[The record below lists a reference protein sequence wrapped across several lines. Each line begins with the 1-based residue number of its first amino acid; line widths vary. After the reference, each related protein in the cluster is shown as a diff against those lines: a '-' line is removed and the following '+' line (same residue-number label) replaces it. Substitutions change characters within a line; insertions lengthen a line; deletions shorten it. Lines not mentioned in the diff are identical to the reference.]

1 MLKDRCLAFREE
13 FTPGAADAHPQGCP
27 LCAEWAEAIFRLRE
41 AGSDQPLPEN
51 LRTRLRAIC
60 PPALRPEESPGV
72 PETGATLATL
82 PQVPLPGELR
92 ERLRRIP
99 AERGDAFLPSWA
111 RRSRDLFAAS
121 CMLALAWTAAVGG
134 PPPSTLRTAA
144 SVSRDVTLRVHEAGL
159 FSTRALLEMG
169 DALFGG
175 LTLLNRS
182 MGSLMGRL
190 GPQNRGT
197 EGTTA
202 GRVPPAKSP
211 PTDDKENSH
220 GKRKAPRSGAPRG

>member
-1 MLKDRCLAFREE
+1 MFRGE
-13 FTPGAADAHPQGCP
+13 FAPGTPDAHPRGCP
-27 LCAEWAEAIFRLRE
+27 SCAEWVEAVSRLRD
-41 AGSDQPLPEN
+41 AGSDLPLPED
-51 LRTRLRAIC
+51 LRTRLRAVC
-60 PPALRPEESPGV
+60 PPAGRPEERPGV
-72 PETGATLATL
+72 PEPGAVLAAL
-82 PQVPLPGELR
+82 PQVSLPRELR
-92 ERLRRIP
+92 ERLLRIP
-99 AERGDAFLPSWA
+99 AERGDGHLPTWT

-121 CMLALAWTAAVGG
+121 CVLALAWTATVGG

-144 SVSRDVTLRVHEAGL
+144 SVSRDVTLRVHEAGAL
-159 FSTRALLEMG
+159 STRALVEMG

-175 LTLLNRS
+175 LTMLNRS

-202 GRVPPAKSP
+202 GKEPPAKSP

-220 GKRKAPRSGAPRG
+220 GKRTAPRSGSPRG